1 MYRQLYPHSKSDKF
15 CARIFTIFDRNKDNF
30 LDFEEF
36 LRAIKITMSNN
47 VKDKLKCAFEIYD
60 LKGDGKIDKKEM
72 KKILNHIYDML
83 GEDNKQ
89 LRHRSKFADK
99 KVDLIF
105 EKFDLDR
112 DESLSLDEFISG
124 CLRDEY
130 LNHLFKS
137 SFSVESTKSLSS
149 ESLALNDSNRDLID
163 KSSLENGEGIRN
175 IDQKSAKFEILDHD
189 DNKEAEN
196 EEQEDNKSIKLKYLN
211 KIEVYK

>member
-89 LRHRSKFADK
+89 LRLRSKFADK

-112 DESLSLDEFISG
+112 DDSLSLDEFISG

-130 LNHLFKS
+130 LNQLFKS
-137 SFSVESTKSLSS
+137 SFASESTLNLSS
-149 ESLALNDSNRDLID
+149 NNDSDSKMMDNDNTTRLETENDEEIND
-163 KSSLENGEGIRN
+163 KKPI
-175 IDQKSAKFEILDHD
+175 KFEISDHD
-189 DNKEAEN
+189 SN
-196 EEQEDNKSIKLKYLN
+196 EEDEEAGDNESIKLKYVN
-211 KIEVYK
+211 KIEIFK